1 MCVLILLHT
10 YVRQTDESRTVACHE
25 GATTD
30 FTTVLILLHMSGR
43 RMSHELSQY
52 LSAASSRGPI
62 VLIIDALDQLSDT
75 YDGSA
80 PLRQGSL
87 RASQPEGRA
96 A

>member
-1 MCVLILLHT
+1 
-10 YVRQTDESRTVACHE
+10 
-25 GATTD
+25 
-30 FTTVLILLHMSGR
+30 
-43 RMSHELSQY
+43 MSHELSQY